1 MHNVNKV
8 LDSQSNCRITK
19 KSSWTLFLF
28 KSGNVKRLFTS
39 FNSIFFILTKQ
50 LIFCE
55 ITKIYELNILLWC
68 SVDLSLSIISQYKDT
83 SLIINYCFCSI
94 FIYLLILQPNAVKV

>member
-50 LIFCE
+50 FIFLRN
-55 ITKIYELNILLWC
+55 K
-68 SVDLSLSIISQYKDT
+68 
-83 SLIINYCFCSI
+83 
-94 FIYLLILQPNAVKV
+94 

>member
-19 KSSWTLFLF
+19 KSSWTLFLCKSRNVESLFTRF
-28 KSGNVKRLFTS
+28 KSNF
-39 FNSIFFILTKQ
+39 
-50 LIFCE
+50 FCE
-55 ITKIYELNILLWC
+55 ITE
-68 SVDLSLSIISQYKDT
+68 ISQYKDT
-83 SLIINYCFCSI
+83 LLIINYCFCSI